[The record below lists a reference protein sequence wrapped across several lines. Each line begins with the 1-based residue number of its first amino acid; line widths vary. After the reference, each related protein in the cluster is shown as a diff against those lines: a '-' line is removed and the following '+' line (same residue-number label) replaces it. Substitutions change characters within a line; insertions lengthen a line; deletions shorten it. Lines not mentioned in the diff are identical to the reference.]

1 MIEQTQI
8 IFNHSNYREIILT
21 ISYFDNPQ
29 IKYGIGLKMAKSNC
43 TGLLEKEYLTN
54 TMELNNLFDLN
65 LINGVVGKNPSN
77 SKFIM
82 FG

>member
-1 MIEQTQI
+1 
-8 IFNHSNYREIILT
+8 
-21 ISYFDNPQ
+21 
-29 IKYGIGLKMAKSNC
+29 MAKSNC